1 MRFNNWNLQMDTFP
15 VRQYDNLT
23 RRLEVSGDIP
33 EGWSWVALLSI
44 GDNLNIISL
53 QYGEPGLYVDLTADM
68 IPYAGKYNLQLRA
81 TQGDKVRHTN
91 IVQMQVNDSMSGD
104 EVWPELPSEFS
115 QAEQRI
121 TELNEHPPKPGDNGF
136 WLIWNVETDQYEPSD
151 IPLPSGGGSGSDG
164 GYYTPEVTQPSDN
177 TMQVSFAASED
188 DMPPVEPVSVTLPA
202 GPAGRDG
209 EDGTPGLPGQDGFSP
224 TVQTEPI
231 EGGTKVTITDADGP
245 KTFDVLNGTNGEDGE
260 PGQDGAPGQDG
271 FSPTASVTQ
280 TAGGAQITITD
291 KSGTTNA
298 TITNGKDGTNGTDGA
313 DGQTPN
319 ITPGNIETL
328 PAGSDVTASIT
339 GQTPN
344 LVLNLGIP
352 QGPAGAG
359 VPSTDG
365 VPTDYLLSP
374 AGWVAPPSG
383 GGENWELIQD
393 ITFSEDTTNVEITQD
408 MQSNPI
414 SLLHVKGFLLCQID
428 ADVANSPNFNFF
440 FGSLAT
446 PRRFNVTMGPT
457 VKQART
463 ATFDIQA
470 FPGVVVGY
478 VATGSSI
485 TTTNIQT
492 GPSGIDSLYKIPE
505 ITIRVTNDSRIAIGS
520 RLVVYG
526 VKG

>member
-1 MRFNNWNLQMDTFP
+1 MRFDNWNLQMDTFP

-33 EGWSWVALLSI
+33 EGWSWAALLSI
-44 GDNLNIISL
+44 GENLNIISL

-209 EDGTPGLPGQDGFSP
+209 KDGTPGL
-224 TVQTEPI
+224 
-231 EGGTKVTITDADGP
+231 
-245 KTFDVLNGTNGEDGE
+245 
-260 PGQDGAPGQDG
+260 PGQDG

-298 TITNGKDGTNGTDGA
+298 TITNGKDGTNGA

-352 QGPAGAG
+352 RGPSGAG
-359 VPSTDG
+359 VPSTEG

-383 GGENWELIQD
+383 GGGGLDNWELINEVTTTEQVHSVVISQD
-393 ITFSEDTTNVEITQD
+393 RNGKPISLKNFLLKAFATSELGTTAFIRLSGKNQYDNILTFNKTGTAPSLNFMNSATYAGGLMLAGNGYGGYHSAHVAAFINANSDPPELPITSVEITATAAQT
-408 MQSNPI
+408 
-414 SLLHVKGFLLCQID
+414 LFD
-428 ADVANSPNFNFF
+428 A
-440 FGSLAT
+440 GSVFTL
-446 PRRFNVTMGPT
+446 
-457 VKQART
+457 
-463 ATFDIQA
+463 
-470 FPGVVVGY
+470 
-478 VATGSSI
+478 
-485 TTTNIQT
+485 
-492 GPSGIDSLYKIPE
+492 
-505 ITIRVTNDSRIAIGS
+505 
-520 RLVVYG
+520 YG
-526 VKG
+526 VRQ

>member
-1 MRFNNWNLQMDTFP
+1 
-15 VRQYDNLT
+15 
-23 RRLEVSGDIP
+23 
-33 EGWSWVALLSI
+33 
-44 GDNLNIISL
+44 
-53 QYGEPGLYVDLTADM
+53 M

-151 IPLPSGGGSGSDG
+151 IPLPSGGGSGSAG
-164 GYYTPEVTQPSDN
+164 GYYTPEVTQSSDN
-177 TMQVSFAASED
+177 TMQVSFTASED
-188 DMPPVEPVSVTLPA
+188 NMPPVEPVSVTLPA

-231 EGGTKVTITDADGP
+231 EGGTKVTITDATGPKEFEVMDGTNGQDGQPGRDGAPGAPGTPGRDGYSPIVQTAAIDGGTRVTITDADGP

-280 TAGGAQITITD
+280 TEDGAKITITD

-359 VPSTDG
+359 IPPTDTAQAG
-365 VPTDYLLSP
+365 DVPTWDGEQVVW
-374 AGWVAPPSG
+374 AEQSG
-383 GGENWELIQD
+383 GGEYKVNRIDVSEEMLGNAWTEFQFDIKCNSVAVVAKNIKYSGYVYIKMSNKLGNTEVRKFWPPTNKYVYIGIKSLDGISPFTCALFSDGATFGADGYDPEGVAIGD
-393 ITFSEDTTNVEITQD
+393 IT
-408 MQSNPI
+408 
-414 SLLHVKGFLLCQID
+414 
-428 ADVANSPNFNFF
+428 
-440 FGSLAT
+440 
-446 PRRFNVTMGPT
+446 
-457 VKQART
+457 
-463 ATFDIQA
+463 
-470 FPGVVVGY
+470 
-478 VATGSSI
+478 SI
-485 TTTNIQT
+485 TIGVSVGFTEQC
-492 GPSGIDSLYKIPE
+492 SFYL
-505 ITIRVTNDSRIAIGS
+505 ITS
-520 RLVVYG
+520 
-526 VKG
+526 

>member
-1 MRFNNWNLQMDTFP
+1 MRFDNWSLQIDTFP

-33 EGWSWVALLSI
+33 EGWSWAALLSI

-136 WLIWNVETDQYEPSD
+136 WLLWNAETDQYEESD
-151 IPLPSGGGSGSDG
+151 IPLPSGGGSGTAG
-164 GYYTPEVTQPSDN
+164 GYYTPEVTQSSDN
-177 TMQVSFAASED
+177 TMQVSFTASED
-188 DMPPVEPVSVTLPA
+188 NMPPVEPVSVTLPS
-202 GPAGRDG
+202 GPAGKDGKDG

-231 EGGTKVTITDADGP
+231 EGGTKVTITDATGP
-245 KTFDVLNGTNGEDGE
+245 KEFEVMDGTNGEDGQ
-260 PGQDGAPGQDG
+260 PGQDGTPGQDG

-298 TITNGKDGTNGTDGA
+298 TITNGKDGTNGA

-352 QGPAGAG
+352 QGQQGA
-359 VPSTDG
+359 PYTLTDEDKQTI
-365 VPTDYLLSP
+365 VQAVIAALPVYN
-374 AGWVAPPSG
+374 
-383 GGENWELIQD
+383 GE
-393 ITFSEDTTNVEITQD
+393 VE
-408 MQSNPI
+408 
-414 SLLHVKGFLLCQID
+414 
-428 ADVANSPNFNFF
+428 
-440 FGSLAT
+440 
-446 PRRFNVTMGPT
+446 
-457 VKQART
+457 
-463 ATFDIQA
+463 
-470 FPGVVVGY
+470 
-478 VATGSSI
+478 
-485 TTTNIQT
+485 
-492 GPSGIDSLYKIPE
+492 
-505 ITIRVTNDSRIAIGS
+505 
-520 RLVVYG
+520 
-526 VKG
+526 

>member
-33 EGWSWVALLSI
+33 EGWNWAALLSI

-81 TQGDKVRHTN
+81 TQGEKVRHTN

-121 TELNEHPPKPGDNGF
+121 TELNDHPPKPGDNGF

-151 IPLPSGGGSGSDG
+151 IPLPSGGGSGSAG
-164 GYYTPEVTQPSDN
+164 GYYTPEVTQPTAD

-209 EDGTPGLPGQDGFSP
+209 EDGAPGIPGQDGFSP

-231 EGGTKVTITDADGP
+231 EGGTKVTITDATGPKEFEVMDGTNGQDGQP
-245 KTFDVLNGTNGEDGE
+245 GRDGEPGAPGTPGRDGYSPIVQTAAIDGGTRVTITDADGTKTFDVLNGTNGEDGE

-280 TAGGAQITITD
+280 TEDGAKITITD

-359 VPSTDG
+359 VPPTDTAQAG
-365 VPTDYLLSP
+365 DVPTWD
-374 AGWVAPPSG
+374 GQNVVWAPPSG
-383 GGENWELIQD
+383 GGSNELITLAD
-393 ITFSEDTTNVEITQD
+393 FTVEGDNDAAYLIERLSEVNAELADDFISYATDGVNNPAPCC
-408 MQSNPI
+408 SNRTEHCTDKRGWCVN
-414 SLLHVKGFLLCQID
+414 SAACKGFL
-428 ADVANSPNFNFF
+428 
-440 FGSLAT
+440 
-446 PRRFNVTMGPT
+446 PRF
-457 VKQART
+457 
-463 ATFDIQA
+463 
-470 FPGVVVGY
+470 
-478 VATGSSI
+478 
-485 TTTNIQT
+485 
-492 GPSGIDSLYKIPE
+492 
-505 ITIRVTNDSRIAIGS
+505 RIGDTE
-520 RLVVYG
+520 
-526 VKG
+526 